1 MVFVLASK
9 SRKTVLSAASN
20 RWRQFKCD
28 LTTKYIMPF
37 KDDAEALKNP
47 PKEYDFIKQEHWE
60 QFVNG
65 RLTKEFQVQ

>member
-1 MVFVLASK
+1 
-9 SRKTVLSAASN
+9 
-20 RWRQFKCD
+20 
-28 LTTKYIMPF
+28 MPF

-65 RLTKEFQVQ
+65 RLTKEFQVR